1 MIRKLEN
8 SDEKNLGFKISGMM
22 TDFDYKNKLVP
33 ETEEALKKNQTINL
47 LFKIEDFEGENIPAM
62 WSDLKY
68 GIKTY
73 GTVERWAIVGNKR
86 WLRVMTKLSKPF
98 LKGEIK
104 YFEDKDTDNAW
115 EWLKAA

>member
-22 TDFDYKNKLVP
+22 TDFDYKKRLIP
-33 ETEEALKKNQTINL
+33 ETEEALKKNDTINL
-47 LFKIEDFEGENIPAM
+47 LFQVEDFEGENLPAM

-73 GTVERWAIVGNKR
+73 GAVERWAVVGNKK
-86 WLRVMTKLSKPF
+86 WLKIMTNVSKPF
-98 LKGEIK
+98 IKGEIK
-104 YFEDKDTDNAW
+104 YFEDSETDKAW
-115 EWLKAA
+115 KWLRAA